1 MWHPICTSRG
11 TTTEVG
17 MNMSQGMNIVDNAL
31 NLAVSDLEN
40 QGMQSDD
47 AQIAL
52 LVRLSNLVSVDVFNV
67 ASMLRDDAELLTAM
81 NGSKVAE
88 SSSQ

>member
-1 MWHPICTSRG
+1 MT
-11 TTTEVG
+11 
-17 MNMSQGMNIVDNAL
+17 MSQGMNIVDNAL

-40 QGMQSDD
+40 QGMQSDE

-52 LVRLSNLVSVDVFNV
+52 LVRLSSLVSVDVFNV
-67 ASMLRDDAELLTAM
+67 ASMLRDDAELLNAM
-81 NGSKVAE
+81 NGSKFAE

>member
-1 MWHPICTSRG
+1 MWHPICTSGG

>member
-1 MWHPICTSRG
+1 
-11 TTTEVG
+11 